1 MDIVHAGSMD
11 WGENLAA
18 HRHGGMAH
26 KLLFEGKEGSP
37 DNYALVLANE
47 SAEYYSPRHRHCWD
61 QVRFCLEGSVP
72 IGPNLAVD
80 AGEAAYFPEGVAY
93 GPQEGGP
100 DRIELLL
107 QFGGA
112 SGQGYLSAAQLR
124 RARAELAHEGTFER
138 GVFRRTSGNG
148 KKNEDAYEAIWRH
161 VTGKPIDYSKPRYK
175 APIIMRADAFAWTDV
190 ARAPG
195 VKRKSLGVF
204 PDRGLELDLLALS
217 QGARFDM
224 AASRALKLVFVRAGE
239 GTCDHQPYFAQS
251 TIRLQPGEHPPLV
264 SATLTELFVISV
276 APVLGRESASSNGP

>member
-1 MDIVHAGSMD
+1 MDIVHAGAMD

-26 KLLFEGKEGSP
+26 KLLFEGTEGSP

-124 RARAELAHEGTFER
+124 RARAELAQEGTFEG
-138 GVFRRTSGNG
+138 GVFRRTSGDG

-161 VTGKPIDYSKPRYK
+161 VTRKPIDYGKPRYK
-175 APIIMRADAFAWTDV
+175 APIIMRADAFTSTEV
-190 ARAPG
+190 AGAPG
-195 VKRKSLGVF
+195 VTRKSLGVF
-204 PDRGLELDLLALS
+204 PDRGLKLDMFALGK
-217 QGARFDM
+217 GARLEM
-224 AASRALKLVFVRAGE
+224 AASRSLKLIFVRAGE
-239 GTCDHQPYFAQS
+239 GSCDAEPYFAQS
-251 TIRLQPGEHPPLV
+251 TMRLQPGEHPTFAP
-264 SATLTELFVISV
+264 SASTELFVISV
-276 APVLGRESASSNGP
+276 SPVPQAREA